1 MNEIIDE
8 IDNLIDDLYKLR
20 QEGLLENGEY
30 SLKNLAF
37 KEFRNKGML
46 GDLKQMKV
54 KLQNKEMSLEGLN
67 EGLSDKKFRDI
78 NGGLGLVDEIY
89 TFQELKDIWDEDHNF
104 DPSME
109 EYNSFE
115 EWVNDTI
122 MNYMEP
128 VDESLN

>member
-1 MNEIIDE
+1 M
-8 IDNLIDDLYKLR
+8 
-20 QEGLLENGEY
+20 
-30 SLKNLAF
+30 
-37 KEFRNKGML
+37 
-46 GDLKQMKV
+46 

-109 EYNSFE
+109 EYDSFE

-122 MNYMEP
+122 MNYMKP